1 MKKVICLLLCFL
13 VLLSTTACDVGKSIN
28 EQYADIVKEYEELYG
43 AISKDRDIFYSS
55 DALGGVS
62 YIDLID
68 FNGDGVLEL
77 LIIFDQCTNEKVMGG
92 ALTCHIYARI
102 DNKATLVYNNEL
114 QVAPVT
120 NNFLLNGR
128 TFLLSEV
135 ENKKYIV
142 FADQETIELREYTR
156 YSYNYGTKTEEVDFD
171 YKFKI
176 REYMAFDGNSFTT
189 VGKVAN
195 CKDYPQDVGELF
207 MVDDELCSETE
218 YNNEFI
224 EITEYIEC
232 STYFYEELIEHNNT
246 VKQSLGLAPMVVEEI
261 SKNST
266 TESATEKITVTET
279 TKAETTEPTTQLE
292 TTEIITSTEESVKK
306 DMSAAEMAEAIAA
319 HYTAQRT
326 DGGGFNVSSSEASDK
341 GDYYVFLVRYKC
353 SPEEEA
359 EMDRRFR
366 EEGIVPSANVLAF
379 DVTVEKSTGKVV
391 RSNDNDTWYL
401 W

>member
-1 MKKVICLLLCFL
+1 MKKIICLLLCFV
-13 VLLSTTACDVGKSIN
+13 VLLSTTACDIGKPIN
-28 EQYADIVKEYEELYG
+28 EQYADIVKEYEEQYG
-43 AISKDRDIFYSS
+43 VISKDRDIFYSS

-135 ENKKYIV
+135 ESKKYLV
-142 FADQETIELREYTR
+142 FTEEETVELREYPR
-156 YSYNYGTKTEEVDFD
+156 YSYNYGTDTEEVDFD
-171 YKFKI
+171 YKFNI
-176 REYMAFDGNSFTT
+176 REYVAFDGASFTT
-189 VGKVAN
+189 VGKVAC

-207 MVDDELCSETE
+207 MVDDELCSEAE
-218 YNNEFI
+218 YNNEFE

-232 STYFYEELIEHNNT
+232 STYFYEELIEHNNS
-246 VKQSLGLAPMVVEEI
+246 VKQSLGIPVTEVEES

-279 TKAETTEPTTQLE
+279 TKAATTEPTTQLE
-292 TTEIITSTEESVKK
+292 TTEIITTTEESVKK
-306 DMSAAEMAEAIAA
+306 DMSVDEMAEAISA

-326 DGGGFNVSSSEASDK
+326 DGGGFKASSSEVSDK
-341 GDYYVFLVRYKC
+341 GDYYVFFVRYKC

-359 EMDRRFR
+359 EMDRRYR